1 MKTFST
7 HPAALSSS
15 CPSAREVEQPAEKNV
30 VMTIELPLT
39 WEIEMPIILWLLGV
53 PLIAVIVLMLLGVVQ
68 F

>member
-1 MKTFST
+1 
-7 HPAALSSS
+7 
-15 CPSAREVEQPAEKNV
+15 
-30 VMTIELPLT
+30 MTIELPLT